1 MLLHRILIVILSLFI
16 INVNSDNTTTTSS
29 SSDTRIYHFKKC
41 GGAGCPYTAS
51 WLVHINLYKRANWY
65 SSSSSSSSFI
75 TYHSYYS
82 CHYIHYY
89 RYLDSTKM
97 EAASFSI
104 FDAAPYKFQLSD
116 PDAYYV
122 HHMSMFEHLIHKKQ
136 GFQEAQNRTLIMSK
150 SAIIGECG
158 KHLSISK
165 TTEYLAL
172 IPFFGGLPP
181 NVTSDFSAVKSI
193 GQGNSLV
200 SPSTK
205 ALQCL
210 ASLCSVLKYFGHAV
224 IGTTRHDDR
233 LLIEE
238 LLDALHPAIKDR
250 VDIIQFN
257 MNKPAHLPF
266 HLLSWG
272 QNYVQNHNCENYGKS
287 NIIPLKENHI
297 EDIHDYHREKF
308 EKKLTTEGDEYSI
321 CKDNVKQRQHGT
333 PYQVVS
339 HKKSPYY
346 EKIYKDNSLSGH
358 LGKVAYPIRYVYY
371 SENDQIV
378 RFDSDATFYALS
390 AACND
395 STFFTGRRKEKLFT
409 SDPIDY
415 MGELVNW
422 RNCGTPGWSMEWPQT
437 RFVRVTQPNTK

>member
-1 MLLHRILIVILSLFI
+1 MMMMIMILLLLF
-16 INVNSDNTTTTSS
+16 INVNSDNINNTVS
-29 SSDTRIYHFKKC
+29 SSDNNRIYYLKKC

-51 WLVHINLYKRANWY
+51 WLIHINLYKRANW
-65 SSSSSSSSFI
+65 
-75 TYHSYYS
+75 
-82 CHYIHYY
+82 
-89 RYLDSTKM
+89 YLDSTKM
-97 EAASFSI
+97 EAASFGI

-136 GFQEAQNRTLIMSK
+136 GFQEAQNKTLIMSK

-158 KHLSISK
+158 KHLSIST

-181 NVTSDFSAVKSI
+181 NVTADFSAVKSI

-224 IGTTRHDDR
+224 IGTTRPDDR

-250 VDIIQFN
+250 VDIIQFS

-266 HLLSWG
+266 HLLAWG
-272 QNYVQNHNCENYGKS
+272 QSYVQKHNCENYGKPLS
-287 NIIPLKENHI
+287 ASKENIIEN
-297 EDIHDYHREKF
+297 IHDYHRVKF

-321 CKDNVKQRQHGT
+321 CQDNIKQRQHGT
-333 PYQVVS
+333 PYEIVS

-346 EKIYKDNSLSGH
+346 EKIYKNNAMSGIA
-358 LGKVAYPIRYVYY
+358 GKVVYPIRYVYY
-371 SENDQIV
+371 TENDQIV
-378 RFDSDATFYALS
+378 RFDSDSTFYALS

-395 STFFTGRRKEKLFT
+395 TTFFTGRRKEKQFT
-409 SDPIDY
+409 SDPNDY

-422 RNCGTPGWSMEWPQT
+422 RNCGSPGWSLDWSNT
-437 RFVRVTQPNTK
+437 RFVRVTPN